1 MQAGG
6 FSYYD
11 QDLNYINNDQFGTCT
26 IDSLDPLTITYTIN
40 EGVTW
45 SDGTPVDA
53 ADMLMAW
60 AGQSGVFNDADT
72 VVTDTG
78 VTAQADENGSP
89 IVVGPDGAD
98 ITSVDEAGVR
108 RGVRRGAV
116 RCSRATPTRSRRVSP
131 STRRVSRSS

>member
-1 MQAGG
+1 M
-6 FSYYD
+6 
-11 QDLNYINNDQFGTCT
+11 
-26 IDSLDPLTITYTIN
+26 TITYTIN

-53 ADMLMAW
+53 ADMLMTW

-72 VVTDTG
+72 VVTEDTG

-98 ITSVDEAGVR
+98 ITSVDEAGVCRGLR
-108 RGVRRGAV
+108 RGDRCAARGLHLQGV
-116 RCSRATPTRSRRVSP
+116 DGCLLRLGE
-131 STRRVSRSS
+131 